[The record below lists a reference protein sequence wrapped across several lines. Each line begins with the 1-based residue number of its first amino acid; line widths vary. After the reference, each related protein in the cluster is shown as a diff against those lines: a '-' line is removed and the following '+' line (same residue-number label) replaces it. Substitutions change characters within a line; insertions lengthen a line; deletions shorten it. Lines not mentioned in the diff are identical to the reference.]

1 MAVNEMTG
9 PALAEDIVLRSRI
22 KAFMADY
29 VHAIDADRLE
39 TWPDFFT
46 ENAHYRVCTRE
57 NFELGFPLSVMSCD
71 GRGMFRDRISALRT
85 ANVFEP
91 HVYCHMIGALRILER
106 ERNRVKTESNVQV
119 IRTMTDGA
127 MTIFACGRSLDTF
140 FIGCDPIRLSERIVV
155 LDSRQI
161 DTLLVIPL

>member
-1 MAVNEMTG
+1 MTG
-9 PALAEDIVLRSRI
+9 SAFAEDIVLRSRVE
-22 KAFMADY
+22 AFMADY
-29 VHAIDADRLE
+29 AHAIDADRLE

-46 ENAHYRVCTRE
+46 EDAHYRVCTRE
-57 NFELGFPLSVMSCD
+57 NFELGLPLCVMSCN
-71 GRGMFRDRISALRT
+71 GRGMLRDRISALRT

-106 ERNRVKTESNVQV
+106 ERDHVKTESNVQV
-119 IRTMTDGA
+119 IRTMADGA
-127 MTIFACGRSLDTF
+127 MMIFACGRSLDTLF
-140 FIGCDPIRLSERIVV
+140 TGCDPIRLSERIVI

>member
-1 MAVNEMTG
+1 
-9 PALAEDIVLRSRI
+9 
-22 KAFMADY
+22 MADY
-29 VHAIDADRLE
+29 VHALDADRLE
-39 TWPDFFT
+39 AWPDFFT
-46 ENAHYRVCTRE
+46 DDAHYRVCTRE
-57 NFELGFPLSVMSCD
+57 NFELGLPLSVMSCN

-106 ERNRVKTESNVQV
+106 ERDRVKTESNLQV
-119 IRTMTDGA
+119 IRTMVDGG

-140 FIGCDPIRLSERIVV
+140 FVGCNGIKLSERIVI

>member
-1 MAVNEMTG
+1 LTLQDKTELRFTEEM
-9 PALAEDIVLRSRI
+9 ILRSRI
-22 KAFMADY
+22 DAFMADY
-29 VHAIDADRLE
+29 VHALDADRLE

-46 ENAHYRVCTRE
+46 QNAYYRVCTRE
-57 NFELGFPLSVMSCD
+57 NFDMGLPLSLMSCN

-91 HVYCHMIGALRILER
+91 HVYCHVIGALRII
-106 ERNRVKTESNVQV
+106 ERNRGLVKTESNFQV
-119 IRTMTDGA
+119 IRTMADGG
-127 MTIFACGRSLDTF
+127 MSIFGCGRSLDTF
-140 FIGCDPIRLSERIVV
+140 FLDGEAVKLSERIVI

>member
-1 MAVNEMTG
+1 VTVKEMSAAVS
-9 PALAEDIVLRSRI
+9 EDAILRSRI
-22 KAFMADY
+22 SAFMADY
-29 VHAIDADRLE
+29 VHAIDGDRLE
-39 TWPDFFT
+39 AWPDFFT
-46 ENAHYRVCTRE
+46 EDARYRVCTRE
-57 NFELGFPLSVMSCD
+57 NFELGLPLSVLSCT

-91 HVYCHMIGALRILER
+91 HVYCHLIGALRIVEHKR
-106 ERNRVKTESNVQV
+106 DYVKTESNIQV
-119 IRTMTDGA
+119 IRTMVDGA

-140 FIGCDPIRLSERIVV
+140 LVGRNGIRLSERTVI

>member
-1 MAVNEMTG
+1 MKEMTRL
-9 PALAEDIVLRSRI
+9 ALPEDVVLRCRI
-22 KAFMADY
+22 EAFLADY

-39 TWPDFFT
+39 TWADFFT
-46 ENAHYRVCTRE
+46 EDGRYRVCTRE
-57 NFELGFPLSVMSCD
+57 NFDLGLPLSVMSCQ

-91 HVYCHMIGALRILER
+91 HVYCHVIGALRVLER
-106 ERNRVKTESNVQV
+106 ERDRVRTESNFQV
-119 IRTMTDGA
+119 IRTMADGGMA
-127 MTIFACGRSLDTF
+127 IFACGRSLDTF
-140 FIGCDPIRLSERIVV
+140 VVGADQIRLSERTII